1 MISKLIKEGFTISDI
16 IEKDVATTL
25 QQVQY
30 LLKNMGESVT
40 CDQLKEELYSSIICM
55 HLVNLSSDINFI
67 SNLLGDAHFTSWYH
81 HFFLTGTTRNEF
93 LQQALKE
100 GFCVALKYLKFLFLG
115 PPRAGKTT
123 FLQRLINEIISIDPQ
138 EVEPSTPVAEI
149 HDGVIMVSPDEEQMG
164 KKSGVI
170 TKSNWSSIEGDEDL
184 DKEALAIYR
193 FIKENKEHKGI
204 AATKYTAAN
213 DTLTYDTAT
222 EDKATSDTPTENDQE
237 SDNTWA
243 SIQDLP
249 QPPVHIDE
257 SLDAQKN
264 QEVQQPRQKLQ
275 QLEAKQDQKPV
286 SNLLEEFHDPEVEM
300 VFQKWESLLIQ
311 QKYNQIEKILTNSI
325 LANMI
330 DMGGQPPFLD
340 MLPALTIGPA
350 LYLICFNLQN
360 EISQRYSVMYVS
372 ERGKECKLQY
382 SYSVLEVIFQSL
394 SSIACLSPTS
404 DQPQPIES
412 MPPPCQIAIIVGTHR
427 DKVSETAAASKDEE
441 IQKELEKLLE
451 YEYLEEEPYHD
462 YLSKT
467 DGRLVLCV
475 DNTGG
480 VDEIDRHRKVIEE
493 MINEKFYDDSKY
505 RIPASWLMFSIF
517 LRKMRKDIIT
527 IEQCQQIAKR
537 LHIPPNHTK
546 DVLWYLHHHI
556 GILMYYRKDE
566 VEGLEKDVII
576 CQPQVIF
583 TSVSQLILNAFL
595 PERSPNDHIQKKFWE
610 KGQFRLRDVQKALEF
625 ESQEAGLTVDQL
637 LSILQFLGV
646 LVKLTDDVFFLP
658 AVLRVASDKELLSLL
673 GYGHSQVAPL
683 MIRFCCVFV
692 PLGCFSALIA
702 RLVSTMRKSGWK
714 LSKNSTMFKNM
725 VKFQVEGSYYV
736 TLVARLKRYEIHLAP
751 ISKTTPHRPMALVA
765 KDVLAAVHKTL
776 NSVLDRLRKQ
786 YTSSPDLTMY
796 QFGFSCC
803 HNVCTQDLRG
813 TQPEHLML
821 FERGEHT
828 VSGSLLIK
836 CIQNDT
842 AVTLQP
848 CHLMWSGESSSKQ
861 PTRTTST
868 QPSETPEYMTMVRCT
883 RALRTAVQTQLFS
896 LGASLLS
903 AGMIST
909 DNDSD
914 IRNTMHSE
922 PERAARL
929 IEILQLKV
937 ELESQ
942 TFHTFLS
949 ILDKDRDIY
958 KGILKMLREKYQS
971 FCTGNS

>member
-1 MISKLIKEGFTISDI
+1 M
-16 IEKDVATTL
+16 
-25 QQVQY
+25 
-30 LLKNMGESVT
+30 
-40 CDQLKEELYSSIICM
+40 
-55 HLVNLSSDINFI
+55 
-67 SNLLGDAHFTSWYH
+67 
-81 HFFLTGTTRNEF
+81 
-93 LQQALKE
+93 
-100 GFCVALKYLKFLFLG
+100 
-115 PPRAGKTT
+115 
-123 FLQRLINEIISIDPQ
+123 
-138 EVEPSTPVAEI
+138 EPSTPVAEI

-164 KKSGVI
+164 KKSAVI
-170 TKSNWSSIEGDEDL
+170 TKSNWSSVKSDGDL
-184 DKEALAIYR
+184 DKEALVIYR
-193 FIKENKEHKGI
+193 FIKENKEDEDTSP
-204 AATKYTAAN
+204 ATT
-213 DTLTYDTAT
+213 DISDTAT
-222 EDKATSDTPTENDQE
+222 QHQQE
-237 SDNTWA
+237 SENT
-243 SIQDLP
+243 SIQNLLRS
-249 QPPVHIDE
+249 PVPSDE
-257 SLDAQKN
+257 SDGARTN
-264 QEVQQPRQKLQ
+264 QEARDPEQALQ
-275 QLEAKQDQKPV
+275 QRKAIASQDQGIENEV
-286 SNLLEEFHDPEVEM
+286 LEEFLDPEVEM
-300 VFQKWESLLIQ
+300 VFEKWESLLIQ
-311 QKYNQIEKILTNSI
+311 QKYSQIEKILTNSI

-372 ERGKECKLQY
+372 ESGVEYKLQY

-441 IQKELEKLLE
+441 IQKELKKLLE
-451 YEYLEEEPYHD
+451 YEYLEEEPYHN

-467 DGRLVLCV
+467 DGKLVLCV

-517 LRKMRKDIIT
+517 LRKMHKDVIT

-595 PERSPNDHIQKKFWE
+595 PERSPNDLVQKKFWE
-610 KGQFRLRDVQKALEF
+610 RGQFRLRDVRKALEF

-637 LSILQFLGV
+637 LSILQFLSV
-646 LVKLTDDVFFLP
+646 LVKLTGDVFFLP
-658 AVLRVASDKELLSLL
+658 AVLRVASDEELLSLL
-673 GYGHSQVAPL
+673 GYSHSQVAPL

-702 RLVSTMRKSGWK
+702 RLVSTMRKCWK
-714 LSKNSTMFKNM
+714 LSEKVAMFKNM
-725 VKFQVEGSYYV
+725 VTFQVEGSYYV
-736 TLVARLKRYEIHLAP
+736 TLVARLKRYEVHLAP
-751 ISKTTPHRPMALVA
+751 IPETTPHRPTAQVA
-765 KDVLAAVHKTL
+765 KDVLSTVCKTL
-776 NSVLDRLRKQ
+776 DSVLDRLRKQ

-796 QFGFSCC
+796 QFGFICC
-803 HNVCTQDLRG
+803 HNVCTQDFTRQDS
-813 TQPEHLML
+813 QPEHLML
-821 FERGEHT
+821 FERGEHR
-828 VSGSLLIK
+828 VSGSFLIK

-848 CHLMWSGESSSKQ
+848 RHLIWSGESSSNQ
-861 PTRTTST
+861 PTSA
-868 QPSETPEYMTMVRCT
+868 QPSETPEYRTMVKCT
-883 RALRTAVQTQLFS
+883 RVLRTAVQTHLFS

-903 AGMIST
+903 EELIST

-929 IEILQLKV
+929 IEILQLQVK
-937 ELESQ
+937 LEPQ
-942 TFHTFLS
+942 NFHTFLRV
-949 ILDKDRDIY
+949 LDNDRDIF
-958 KGILKMLREKYQS
+958 KDILKTLREKYQN
-971 FCTGNS
+971 FCT